1 MSNTIRTNILIMGS
15 GAVGCAFGAKLENDK
30 NNNVFFIAR
39 GLHLEA
45 LKSNGLTLRSNKE
58 NLNFN
63 VNASDNP
70 SDFNQNPNLILLTLK
85 SFDTDLAISQLKSV
99 VSKKT
104 QILSLQNGIEN
115 YPKLINAFGE
125 ERVVRGFCG
134 IHAEI
139 TNPGVI
145 RCGPGYIFIGENIH
159 NISERIK
166 WIQSLFTKANI
177 KCNIS
182 KNIEQDVWRKYAW
195 NCIFN
200 IVTTIEQITISKIF
214 DDPEKIQLCKELF
227 REIQLVARSQGVI
240 LDDKIEKL
248 IFDNARNSGDMRT
261 STLQDRLKGK
271 RMEYETFTGFLIR
284 LAKKHKIHVPTN
296 RIIYEQLKKLDNH

>member
-1 MSNTIRTNILIMGS
+1 MGS

-39 GLHLEA
+39 GLHLEE
-45 LKSNGLTLRSNKE
+45 LKSSGLTLHTNKSKK
-58 NLNFN
+58 NLKVN
-63 VNASDNP
+63 VSDNP
-70 SDFNQNPNLILLTLK
+70 SDFKRKLNLILLTLK
-85 SFDTDLAISQLKSV
+85 SFDTDLAIKQLKSV
-99 VSKKT
+99 VSKNT

-134 IHAEI
+134 INAEI
-139 TNPGVI
+139 IQPGVI
-145 RCGPGYIFIGENIH
+145 QCGSGYIFIGENIDDR
-159 NISERIK
+159 SARIK
-166 WIQSLFTKANI
+166 WIQSLFKKSNI
-177 KCNIS
+177 KCTIS
-182 KNIEQDVWRKYAW
+182 KNIKKDVWRKYTW

-214 DDPEKIQLCKELF
+214 DDPNKIQLCKELF

-284 LAKKHKIHVPTN
+284 LAKIH
-296 RIIYEQLKKLDNH
+296 